1 MNEYDSDRMRDALR
15 ASHGFEETDDPALAD
30 LLLINTCSIR
40 EKAQEK
46 VFSAI
51 GRWRRLKEANPE
63 LLIGV
68 GGCVA
73 SQEGAAIHA
82 RAPFVDI
89 VFGPQTLHKLPEM
102 VDRARTGS
110 KRPIID
116 ISFPFIDK
124 FDSLPPPGVRGPTAF
139 VTIMEGCSKF
149 CSFCVVPYTRGL
161 EVSRPVSDVLAE
173 VRGLASRGVRE
184 VTLLGQNVNAY
195 RGPID
200 GDQADLAELLYYVAE
215 IEGIDR
221 IRFTTSHPVEF
232 SNNLVEAFR
241 DIPKLANH
249 LHLPVQSGSDRVLAA
264 MKRGHTVLEYKA
276 KISALKKV
284 RPGISLSSDF
294 IVGYPRETDKDF
306 EATLE
311 LVTALDFD
319 TSFSFLFS
327 PRPGTPAASLV
338 SDTPKQVLSHRLAI
352 LQRQL
357 KEQAERHARTLV
369 GSRQAVLVTG
379 RSSRDPGQLQGRT
392 ECNRVV
398 NFQAASDALIGQ
410 FVDLKIREAL
420 PNSLRGEAMPRPQPV
435 GVSHSVHSRRSRG
448 VHGAC

>member
-1 MNEYDSDRMRDALR
+1 MNEYDSDRMRDALSV
-15 ASHGFEETDDPALAD
+15 SHGFEETDDPALAD

-51 GRWRRLKEANPE
+51 GRWRTLKEAKPE

-73 SQEGAAIHA
+73 SQEGEQIHA

-102 VDRARTGS
+102 LDQARAQS
-110 KRPIID
+110 KRPVID
-116 ISFPFIDK
+116 VSFPFIDK

-149 CSFCVVPYTRGL
+149 CSFCVVPYTRGPEL
-161 EVSRPVSDVLAE
+161 SRPVTDVLSE
-173 VRGLASRGVRE
+173 VRGLAERGVRE

-195 RGPID
+195 RGAIE

-215 IEGIDR
+215 VEGIER

-232 SNNLVEAFR
+232 SMNLVEAFR
-241 DIPKLANH
+241 DIPKLVNH
-249 LHLPVQSGSDRVLAA
+249 LHLPVQSGSDRVLAR

-276 KISALKKV
+276 KIAALRKV
-284 RPGISLSSDF
+284 RPSISLSSDF
-294 IVGYPRETDKDF
+294 IVGYPGETDADF
-306 EATLE
+306 AATLE
-311 LVTALDFD
+311 LVKALDFD

-338 SDTPKQVLSHRLAI
+338 DDTSREVRNHRLAI
-352 LQRQL
+352 LQAQL
-357 KEQAERHARTLV
+357 REQAKRHAEALV
-369 GSRQAVLVTG
+369 GSRQSVLVTG
-379 RSSRDPGQLQGRT
+379 RSSRDPGQLSGRT

-398 NFQAASDALIGQ
+398 NFRTSDDALIGG
-410 FVDLKIREAL
+410 FSEVEIAEAL
-420 PNSLRGEAMPRPQPV
+420 PNSLRGEL
-435 GVSHSVHSRRSRG
+435 RSERG
-448 VHGAC
+448 HRAA

>member
-1 MNEYDSDRMRDALR
+1 MNEYDSDRMRDALH
-15 ASHGFEETDDPALAD
+15 ASHGFEETSDPALAD

-51 GRWRRLKEANPE
+51 GRWRALKEAKPE
-63 LLIGV
+63 LVIGV

-73 SQEGAAIHA
+73 SQEGAQIHV

-102 VDRARTGS
+102 LDRARALEQ
-110 KRPIID
+110 RPVID
-116 ISFPFIDK
+116 VSFPFIDK

-149 CSFCVVPYTRGL
+149 CSFCVVPYTRGA
-161 EVSRPVSDVLAE
+161 EISRPVEDVLRE
-173 VRGLASRGVRE
+173 VRQLAASGVRE

-195 RGPID
+195 RGAIE
-200 GDQADLAELLYYVAE
+200 GDQADLAEILYYVAE

-232 SNNLVEAFR
+232 NVNLVEAFR
-241 DIPKLANH
+241 DIPKLVNH
-249 LHLPVQSGSDRVLAA
+249 LHLPVQSGSDRMLAH

-276 KISALKKV
+276 KIAALRKA

-294 IVGYPRETDKDF
+294 IVGYPGETDADF
-306 EATLE
+306 EATLD
-311 LVTALDFD
+311 LVKTLDFD

-327 PRPGTPAASLV
+327 ARPGTPAASMPD
-338 SDTPKQVLSHRLAI
+338 DTPKEVLNHRLAI
-352 LQRQL
+352 LQAQL
-357 KEQAERHARTLV
+357 RKQAERHAKSLV
-369 GSRQAVLVTG
+369 GSVQRVLVTG
-379 RSSRDPGQLQGRT
+379 RSTRNPGQLTGRT

-398 NFQAASDALIGQ
+398 NFCAASDALIGQ
-410 FVDLKIREAL
+410 FVDVEIGEAL
-420 PNSLRGEAMPRPQPV
+420 PNSLRGVMRLENQELA
-435 GVSHSVHSRRSRG
+435 
-448 VHGAC
+448 A